1 LLEGLVLQ
9 PLAGHRRGQF
19 LFVASP
25 LPVVGGTGSP
35 LAPVV
40 VL

>member
-1 LLEGLVLQ
+1 
-9 PLAGHRRGQF
+9 LAKHDRGQF
-19 LFVASP
+19 LFVAAP

-35 LAPVV
+35 LAPVA